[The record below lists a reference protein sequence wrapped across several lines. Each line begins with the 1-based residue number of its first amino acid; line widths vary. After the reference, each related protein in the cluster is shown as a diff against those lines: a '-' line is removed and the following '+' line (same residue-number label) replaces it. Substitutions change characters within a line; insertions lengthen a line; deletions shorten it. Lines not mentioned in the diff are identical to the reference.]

1 MRRSMFKAALPLLL
15 ITVLLAPQSCI
26 FDPQEDPDDRPV
38 DPIDWPD
45 MTERDD
51 VIKMV
56 ILCYENPKNAGAVS
70 RYNGLLE
77 SGYFFKFAA
86 GDVEPGDPT
95 IMDRAWDIRST
106 EGIFEYETMLELSII
121 PEVGQWYP
129 YPEIGG
135 EPCENCHST
144 ERQYFIRAQFDGE
157 GTISQSPVGRAFVT
171 IIISPDESDS
181 SKWVIRAM
189 FDLVN

>member
-1 MRRSMFKAALPLLL
+1 MFKAALPLLL

-77 SGYFFKFAA
+77 SGYFFKFAD

-95 IMDRAWDIRST
+95 IMERVVDIKST
-106 EGIFEYETMLELSII
+106 EGIFEFESMLELTIT
-121 PEVGQWYP
+121 PEKGSWYE
-129 YPEIGG
+129 YLELEG
-135 EPCENCHST
+135 EPCENCWST
-144 ERQYFIRAQFDGE
+144 ERQYFIRAQFGDE
-157 GTISQSPVGRAFVT
+157 ETTYQSPVGRAYLTV
-171 IIISPDESDS
+171 IVSPDEDDA
-181 SKWVIRAM
+181 SKWVLRAI
-189 FDLVN
+189 FDLCVVE